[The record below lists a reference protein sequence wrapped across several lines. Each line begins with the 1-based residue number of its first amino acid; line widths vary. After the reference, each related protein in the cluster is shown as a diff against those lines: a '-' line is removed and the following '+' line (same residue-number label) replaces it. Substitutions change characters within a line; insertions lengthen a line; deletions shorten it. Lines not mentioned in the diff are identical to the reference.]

1 MPPTPAREG
10 PLPLNTPL
18 SSLTPFFTAAQ
29 VKRMTPALRRVT
41 KRDLL
46 LLAANEFTPAT
57 KKLTVQDLSTLST
70 VVSQASAR
78 AAKAPTGGSGGSG
91 NKCCCCCCYFCC
103 CCTAVSVTRPVQME
117 RTAVRPLPSVTFT
130 PPI

>member
-18 SSLTPFFTAAQ
+18 TSFTPFFTAAQ
-29 VKRMTPALRRVT
+29 TKSLSPALRKVT

-46 LLAANEFTPAT
+46 LLASNEFTPAT
-57 KKLTVQDLSTLST
+57 KRLTVQDISTLNK

-78 AAKAPTGGSGGSG
+78 AVKATGGSGGTG

-103 CCTAVSVTRPVQME
+103 CCTAVSVTRPV
-117 RTAVRPLPSVTFT
+117 T